1 MHALCV
7 LLKSAPLQC
16 VLLPAELQSSAP
28 QSGPHRMSTFGHAA
42 PGETFTAWLSG
53 QSLPLALQS
62 PAHLVGW
69 TGTARIR
76 WGAGNAC
83 RRAVALA
90 PFLHLQVRCEEF
102 RRCEDQACPIMYRSC
117 PSCVR
122 PTACPPAG
130 QQLTRLTRS
139 VPPWQWGVFS
149 DNCAQE
155 RSLQSPECALPR
167 TLGVDLSVIVGSV
180 RWGPRTCV

>member
-1 MHALCV
+1 
-7 LLKSAPLQC
+7 
-16 VLLPAELQSSAP
+16 
-28 QSGPHRMSTFGHAA
+28 MSTFGHAA
-42 PGETFTAWLSG
+42 PGETSTAWPSG

-69 TGTARIR
+69 TGWGTARIR

-90 PFLHLQVRCEEF
+90 PFFHLQVRCEEF
-102 RRCEDQACPIMYRSC
+102 RRCEVQACPIMYRSC

-122 PTACPPAG
+122 STACTPAG
-130 QQLTRLTRS
+130 QHLTRLTRPYGVCGSSVICEGTDQHNDARDSCRTRSS
-139 VPPWQWGVFS
+139 VPPWQWGVPS

-155 RSLQSPECALPR
+155 RRLQSPKCALPR

-180 RWGPRTCV
+180 R